1 MNNNV
6 LKKPLNLVFC
16 TQSFM
21 RNYKILSLT
30 FESVYSF
37 IDMFSEDLSVVF
49 NRINEKFNFNFNK
62 DDVNSNEFS
71 RVFIEFGS
79 PKLFSLI
86 KNQSEV
92 LFNLYD
98 NPETYEKLSLKFGGI
113 LYFNGGEILLL
124 EKFFDIKDL

>member
-113 LYFNGGEILLL
+113 LYFNGDEILLL

>member
-86 KNQSEV
+86 RNQSEV

-113 LYFNGGEILLL
+113 LYFNGDEILLL